1 MIHSYCCVN
10 FDQPYWREANH
21 TWHQHF
27 IIDSHIFFRQ
37 FPDCQNLPNSI
48 RVTCLE
54 SIHGNLNPTS
64 LVALQFRLLD
74 VKNIE
79 PGILGLGRT
88 DPFIELQKKNVDP
101 VVGIIN
107 WITAYRSEHVH
118 DNLNPVFK
126 SFELTVEDL
135 CYADEDWP
143 LRMVVY
149 DWQKNGKHRML
160 GMAQTSLSDLL
171 EKKSK
176 GGNAD
181 RSSAMSV
188 TIEGTETAIGLIVV
202 LESNVRER

>member
-1 MIHSYCCVN
+1 M
-10 FDQPYWREANH
+10 
-21 TWHQHF
+21 
-27 IIDSHIFFRQ
+27 
-37 FPDCQNLPNSI
+37 
-48 RVTCLE
+48 E
-54 SIHGNLNPTS
+54 SITGSLNPTN
-64 LVALQFRLLD
+64 LVTLQFRLLD

-88 DPFIELQKKNVDP
+88 DPFFEIQKKNVDP

-107 WITAYRSEHVH
+107 WITAYRSEHIH

-126 SFELTVEDL
+126 SFDLCVEDL

-160 GMAQTSLSDLL
+160 GMAQTSLADLL

-181 RSSAMSV
+181 RSSALSL
-188 TIEGTETAIGLIVV
+188 TIEGATTTIGLIVV
-202 LESNVRER
+202 LESIMKES